1 MVRGG
6 GGGSKWVG
14 VVVGY
19 TPYEGS
25 NLASQMSRKLE
36 VFDRKLEGSHS
47 LFCTYF
53 DKYWR
58 RRIISIK
65 LRFSSFI
72 ESTRCHIHN

>member
-1 MVRGG
+1 MNNITGVRAT
-6 GGGSKWVG
+6 SESVLARSLNHPLNMCNTT
-14 VVVGY
+14 Y

-25 NLASQMSRKLE
+25 KVANQMSRKLR

-58 RRIISIK
+58 K
-65 LRFSSFI
+65 
-72 ESTRCHIHN
+72 